1 MDKCNTLKLFKSV
14 IISVSFPNNFT
25 ISWTVMTVIIDY
37 YFFFRKTQNESAE
50 EEQELSE
57 VFMKTLN
64 YTSRFSKFKNRETI
78 SAIRRC
84 YTFANR
90 SSNTWMRW
98 HGEYIT
104 MSMIRIYC
112 LRFYKLPKIDQKQPF
127 QVAGFIESQVSIKM
141 CNCILNN
148 VHVQIIGH

>member
-1 MDKCNTLKLFKSV
+1 MQHLKNLQLFKSV
-14 IISVSFPNNFT
+14 IISVSFPNNST
-25 ISWTVMTVIIDY
+25 ISWTVMTVIKDY
-37 YFFFRKTQNESAE
+37 YFFCRKTQNESAE

-84 YTFANR
+84 YTVTNR
-90 SSNTWMRW
+90 SSNTRMRW

-141 CNCILNN
+141 CNCILNA